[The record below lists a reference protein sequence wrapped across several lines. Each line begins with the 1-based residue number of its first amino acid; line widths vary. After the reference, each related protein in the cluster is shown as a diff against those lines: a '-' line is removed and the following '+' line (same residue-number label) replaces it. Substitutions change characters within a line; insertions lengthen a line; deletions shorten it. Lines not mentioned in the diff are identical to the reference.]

1 MEENRRLNTTL
12 VQPLPVGEVPGIA
25 APAPARL
32 PRPGCI
38 YCSLPGRGAAGAGRR
53 SPPQKCPRPSVCR
66 PTCSPTSR
74 PPGAAGRRGSTRRCA
89 SGSGTRTPRDRPAR
103 GREGGWLPCSDVGQ
117 ASAALTRPVLI
128 GRSGS
133 PRSQLLK
140 GFVTRSDGV
149 RIGRDQ
155 ISPLAGLEP
164 ILATL
169 FEPAVSLVGRDPA
182 IEEI

>member
-25 APAPARL
+25 APARL

-103 GREGGWLPCSDVGQ
+103 GKEGGWLAG
-117 ASAALTRPVLI
+117 
-128 GRSGS
+128 
-133 PRSQLLK
+133 
-140 GFVTRSDGV
+140 GV
-149 RIGRDQ
+149 RASKRRPYQTGPYRTER
-155 ISPLAGLEP
+155 LAP
-164 ILATL
+164 Q
-169 FEPAVSLVGRDPA
+169 PA
-182 IEEI
+182 IERIRHTQRRCQNRSRPDQPTRGSRTNTGDAVRASRQPRWPRSSY